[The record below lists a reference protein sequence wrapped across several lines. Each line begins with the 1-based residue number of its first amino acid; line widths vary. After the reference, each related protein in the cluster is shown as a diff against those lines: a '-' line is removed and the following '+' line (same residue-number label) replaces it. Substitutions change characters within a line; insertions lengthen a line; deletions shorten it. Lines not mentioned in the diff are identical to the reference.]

1 MVREHAVI
9 VEESLRIPAA
19 AFTFEGF
26 RRWVHTPEFPAT
38 GRIDYLAGDI
48 EIDMRP
54 EDLHTHGI
62 VKVSIIVAL
71 AAVVTETETGEIFT
85 GRTRVSSRFAT
96 LSVEPDVVVI
106 LWESLQT
113 GRVRYIPAA
122 SQEPDRYVE
131 IEGAPDVV
139 VEVVSDSSVKKDTK
153 RLPALYARAGVPEL
167 WIADTRGRDVRFEI
181 RVLREGEYVLVEP
194 ADDGWVRSER
204 LEMLFR
210 LTRRMTRMETWSYR
224 LERRDESSS

>member
-1 MVREHAVI
+1 MAREHAVLI
-9 VEESLRIPAA
+9 EESLRIPADA
-19 AFTFEGF
+19 QSFEGF
-26 RRWVHTPEFPAT
+26 RKWIHTPEFPET

-48 EIDMRP
+48 EIDMSP

-62 VKVSIIVAL
+62 VKVAITVAL
-71 AAVVTETETGEIFT
+71 DAIVTGQEIGEIFVD
-85 GRTRVSSRFAT
+85 RTRVSSRFAT
-96 LSVEPDVVVI
+96 LSVEPDVVVV

-181 RVLREGEYVLVEP
+181 RILREGEYALVEP
-194 ADDGWVRSER
+194 DDDGWVRSER
-204 LEMLFR
+204 LERLFR
-210 LTRRMTRMETWSYR
+210 LTRRKTRMETWSYR
-224 LERRDESSS
+224 LERREP